1 MRDRIRTSMNAV
13 IYGSTIC
20 GQPARDKLR
29 WGAIAN
35 DRGKGEETTSLKLV
49 RETRLLAGEKLNGR
63 VALGGPDEVAHVMD
77 LVCADACS

>member
-1 MRDRIRTSMNAV
+1 MRDRTRASINAV

-35 DRGKGEETTSLKLV
+35 DREKGEETMSY
-49 RETRLLAGEKLNGR
+49 
-63 VALGGPDEVAHVMD
+63 
-77 LVCADACS
+77 